1 MFLSLQSKIYWRDGL
16 YKYSPKKILYS
27 FCSLYGIYKF
37 KIKQP
42 QLWLRNEK
50 QILPYKTSQIHP
62 EKGKSHFFTNM
73 ASLRE
78 QSVLHFTIT
87 IWSSTM
93 RITYALTWMSNIS
106 CSRTV
111 LFISVVKHYIM
122 VSLSF
127 GRHLVYNMLF
137 PDVQGDQE
145 NKIWVKQIPLKLT
158 ILSPFIQVAVH
169 VRKVCICVLGYQ
181 FRNCS
186 IYYRSELVVSTVPV
200 LYIEPFSF

>member
-1 MFLSLQSKIYWRDGL
+1 
-16 YKYSPKKILYS
+16 
-27 FCSLYGIYKF
+27 
-37 KIKQP
+37 
-42 QLWLRNEK
+42 
-50 QILPYKTSQIHP
+50 
-62 EKGKSHFFTNM
+62 
-73 ASLRE
+73 
-78 QSVLHFTIT
+78 
-87 IWSSTM
+87 
-93 RITYALTWMSNIS
+93 MSNIS

-111 LFISVVKHYIM
+111 LFISVVKHYIRA
-122 VSLSF
+122 SLSF

-145 NKIWVKQIPLKLT
+145 NKIWVKQIPSKLT

-200 LYIEPFSF
+200 LYIEPFSFYNIVRWMSVLNCNIWRLSSLICSRHESQIKTSFK